1 MFGTFIRFIKS
12 LLKNPYILLKFLLIS
27 GSAVILNLLLLYL
40 LVHYLGMGSRLG
52 ENIANVISMEIS
64 IIYNFFMSR
73 AFTWSDRHRETG
85 KNLFIQIAKFHAAI
99 GISLLFR
106 IALFFV
112 LQLVGVFYLLNA
124 AIGIGLAAAFNFV
137 IYDTLIFK
145 RKEV

>member
-1 MFGTFIRFIKS
+1 MFGTFMRFVKS

-27 GSAVILNLLLLYL
+27 GSAVVLNLLLLYL
-40 LVHYLGMGSRLG
+40 LVHYLGMDSRLG

-73 AFTWSDRHRETG
+73 AFTWSDRLKEMG
-85 KNLFIQIAKFHAAI
+85 KNLFIQIVKFHAAI